1 MEPVTSFKRNS
12 YKHLGIFLAII
23 IFVRCRPFYL
33 WDYEDVIRPTCAVIV
48 TIIALMNLSKEKWAK
63 YIFVLLASSYLW
75 ATIFVDHSNAV
86 TVFNF
91 LGFAFIPLIRKDL
104 ILATY
109 ESFRKIF
116 VAVISLSFVFYVLA
130 ALGMPRMGILT
141 HQNGPDL
148 YTYELFPF
156 LVRGLGKIDGF
167 SLRFQALFDEAGLL
181 GTISGLL
188 LVSER
193 MNLKK
198 RGNQLL
204 LVCSL
209 FTLSFYFYV
218 CLAFGF
224 IFFSKGTMKNRWK
237 IFALCALFVAI
248 TYRMPFFYDN
258 LWYRF
263 EYDAEA
269 GSIAG
274 DNRNGW
280 GLKDFYES
288 ILWTPAFYT
297 GLGTTFAEQFSGA
310 ASLNLVIVKHG
321 LIFVL
326 LNVGAYLL
334 LSFREIKNKP
344 TWLMF
349 VFFFLLT
356 LYQRPGLYA
365 TYSIFLYTM
374 VIYKFAEEKQEPKIK
389 ILKI

>member
-1 MEPVTSFKRNS
+1 MDSTITNS
-12 YKHLGIFLAII
+12 KYKNLGLFLAII
-23 IFVRCRPFYL
+23 ILIRSRPFYL
-33 WDYEDVIRPTCAVIV
+33 WDYEDTLRPLCAIIV
-48 TIIALMNLSKEKWAK
+48 TVIAAMNLSREKWSK
-63 YIFVLLASSYLW
+63 YIFILLASSYLW
-75 ATIFVDHSNAV
+75 ATVIVDHSGIV

-91 LGFAFIPLIRKDL
+91 LGFAFIPLIKKEL

-116 VAVISLSFVFYVLA
+116 IAVIFLSFIFYVLA
-130 ALGMPRMGILT
+130 AFGMPKMGTFT

-156 LVRGLGKIDGF
+156 LVRGLGKIEGF
-167 SLRFQALFDEAGLL
+167 NLRFQALFDEAGLV
-181 GTISGLL
+181 GTISGLI

-198 RGNQLL
+198 RGNLL
-204 LVCSL
+204 LLICSL

-224 IFFSKGTMKNRWK
+224 IFFSKGTAKNRWK
-237 IFALCALFVAI
+237 IFALCALFVAV

-263 EYDAEA
+263 EYDAET
-269 GSIAG
+269 GSLVG

-288 ILWTPAFYT
+288 ILWTPVFFT
-297 GLGTTFAEQFSGA
+297 GLGSTFAEQFSGA
-310 ASLNLVIVKHG
+310 ASLNLVIIKHG

-326 LNVGAYLL
+326 LNVGAYFL
-334 LSFREIKNKP
+334 LSYREIKQK
-344 TWLMF
+344 TIWLMF
-349 VFFFLLT
+349 VLFFLLT
-356 LYQRPGLYA
+356 LYQRPGFYA

-374 VIYKFAEEKQEPKIK
+374 VIYKFGVIK
-389 ILKI
+389 DE